1 MITIVYDRPNHS
13 LTAQGHAGSGE
24 AGHDLVCASVS
35 ALVYTLAVNVER
47 LGQSAQ
53 IRLDSGDAVVHC
65 IPSAARRLMASYL
78 YDSICVGFEL
88 IAKQYPEFISYSI
101 VEG

>member
-1 MITIVYDRPNHS
+1 MINIVYDRTHTS
-13 LTAQGHAGSGE
+13 LTAKGHANSGE
-24 AGHDLVCASVS
+24 VGHDLVCSAVS

-65 IPSAARRLMASYL
+65 IPSAARRLMATYL

-88 IAKQYPEFISYSI
+88 LAKQYPEYISYSI